1 MRKLLPFLL
10 FLVVINTYAQE
21 IPIEVITEKQANRM
35 MFYAV
40 NKNEQDF
47 DVMISVEGT
56 NFRQSNRKPR
66 LIRLPAASKVHL
78 HNIMIDRG
86 KNPYFTYD
94 LIVNDSLSRR
104 AMKKE
109 FTPIKIRPKKFITI
123 YIPDECI
130 DTYMI
135 LDSLDQSRYL
145 YTEMLISEKPIVK
158 ETIGK
163 LLKYHETPLDSL
175 RNPLVSLGGAIYP
188 SIKTFSEL
196 VEEIQKE

>member
-1 MRKLLPFLL
+1 MRKPLVYLL
-10 FLVVINTYAQE
+10 FLFVISGFAQE
-21 IPIEVITEKQANRM
+21 IPIEVITEKKANRL

-47 DVMISVEGT
+47 DVMISVKGT
-56 NFRQSNRKPR
+56 NFRQSKRKPR

-78 HNIMIDRG
+78 HNIMTDRG

-94 LIVNDSLSRR
+94 LTVNDSLSMR
-104 AMKKE
+104 ALKKE
-109 FTPIKIRPKKFITI
+109 VTPIKIKPKKFITI
-123 YIPDECI
+123 YIPDEYI
-130 DTYMI
+130 DSYMI

-145 YTEMLISEKPIVK
+145 YTEILISEKPIVK

-163 LLKYHETPLDSL
+163 LLKNHETQLDSIK
-175 RNPLVSLGGAIYP
+175 NPLISLGGKIYP

-196 VEEIQKE
+196 VEEIRK

>member
-1 MRKLLPFLL
+1 MRKPLVYLL
-10 FLVVINTYAQE
+10 FLSVISGFAQE
-21 IPIEVITEKQANRM
+21 IPIEVITEKKANRL

-47 DVMISVEGT
+47 DVMISVKGT
-56 NFRQSNRKPR
+56 NFRQSKRKPR

-78 HNIMIDRG
+78 HNIMTDRG

-94 LIVNDSLSRR
+94 LTVNDSLSMR
-104 AMKKE
+104 ALKKE
-109 FTPIKIRPKKFITI
+109 VTPIKIKPKKFITI
-123 YIPDECI
+123 YIPDEYI
-130 DTYMI
+130 DSYMI

-145 YTEMLISEKPIVK
+145 YTEILISEKPIVK

-163 LLKYHETPLDSL
+163 LLKNHETPLDSIK
-175 RNPLVSLGGAIYP
+175 NPLISLGGKIYP

-196 VEEIQKE
+196 VEEIRK

>member
-1 MRKLLPFLL
+1 MRMLLPFLL
-10 FLVVINTYAQE
+10 FLFVYSTYAQE

-47 DVMISVEGT
+47 DVMITVEGT
-56 NFRQSNRKPR
+56 NFRQSKRKPR

-123 YIPDECI
+123 YIPDQCI

-145 YTEMLISEKPIVK
+145 YTETLISEKPIVK

-163 LLKYHETPLDSL
+163 LLKYHETPLDSI

-196 VEEIQKE
+196 VEEIRKD

>member
-1 MRKLLPFLL
+1 
-10 FLVVINTYAQE
+10 
-21 IPIEVITEKQANRM
+21 

-47 DVMISVEGT
+47 DVMITVKGT

-66 LIRLPAASKVHL
+66 LIRLPAAAKVHL
-78 HNIMIDRG
+78 HNIMVDRG
-86 KNPYFTYD
+86 KNPYYNYD
-94 LIVNDSLSRR
+94 LTVNDSLSRR
-104 AMKKE
+104 ALIKE
-109 FTPIKIRPKKFITI
+109 FTPIKIKPKKFITI

-130 DTYMI
+130 DSNRI

-145 YTEMLISEKPIVK
+145 YTETYLNEKPIVR

-163 LLKYHETPLDSL
+163 LLKYHETPLDSI

-196 VEEIQKE
+196 VEEVQKK